1 MNNIPAT
8 PEKLG
13 LAPIEEFPV
22 YLDSDSIDKTK
33 ERYVFYPG
41 NTISP
46 RRLQETREITGV
58 GLSWNGRPFRVTQNG
73 GDEYHT
79 ASLTRTK
86 GYVPRAF
93 FTPLEVAANWIP
105 PELLPYGADSFAP
118 VAANGPQV
126 MGGVLVGTRSQYLVG
141 EKVFPGHALN
151 WMLSFARN
159 DQGFSRGLVE
169 IPHLQ
174 GQKWVEG
181 AAIELQKLFFPTYPI
196 IPNVLSE
203 MRRGLDAITS
213 AQSGDIREIGELLL
227 QACDEFREWGLNFVA
242 NEHNL
247 VSVGTTKDGWTYRYS
262 DTSRLLFD
270 QLEITPQDQ
279 QFQTVAKMQEEQSR
293 SAMAMME
300 AMAAKGNTD
309 DDMKKML
316 MASIENQNRIMELLA
331 QQQAPALSVA
341 EPKPAKPAKS

>member
-1 MNNIPAT
+1 MNSIPAT

-13 LAPIEEFPV
+13 LSGIEEFPV

-33 ERYVFYPG
+33 ERYIFYPG

-46 RRLQETREITGV
+46 RRQQETREIVGV
-58 GLSWNGRPFRVTQNG
+58 GLSWNGKPFRVTQNG

-79 ASLTRTK
+79 QCLTRTK
-86 GYVPRAF
+86 GFVPRAF

-118 VAANGPQV
+118 AAANGPQV

-141 EKVFPGHALN
+141 EKVYPGHALS

-174 GQKWVEG
+174 GQKWNDG
-181 AAIELQKLFFPTYPI
+181 AAVELQRLFFPTYPVVT
-196 IPNVLSE
+196 NVLSE
-203 MRRGLDAITS
+203 MRRDLSRIVD
-213 AQSGDIREIGELLL
+213 AQSGDVREIGQILL
-227 QACDEFREWGLNFVA
+227 QACDEYREWGLNFVA

-262 DTSRLLFD
+262 DTARLLFE

-279 QFQTVAKMQEEQSR
+279 QFQTVAKMQEEQSK
-293 SAMAMME
+293 STMAMME
-300 AMAAKGNTD
+300 AMISKGSAD
-309 DDMKKML
+309 DDVKRML
-316 MASIENQNRIMELLA
+316 MASIENQNRIMEMLA
-331 QQQAPALSVA
+331 QQNAPAAPAA
-341 EPKPAKPAKS
+341 EPKPVKPAKS